1 MLLPTVLL
9 KHGLLNWNIAK
20 LALKTANNEDQENRK
35 ELLLLPFRW
44 LTNSYIMS
52 GDQLLCTGQWVK
64 KMNHLYVH
72 VCSFSASTLTPLF
85 GWSKWHPGCKRIP
98 EVPFLNTWMEKTE
111 GSHKPSF
118 CKVTVKMEVVM
129 AVCVCVWI
137 RNYITHT
144 LLDNTHIVRKIFCFI
159 DEQLQPLTTACNHI
173 CNTIHSTLTVHC
185 TSHNVW
191 VTFPQVVVG
200 TSQ

>member
-72 VCSFSASTLTPLF
+72 VCSFSASTMTLLF
-85 GWSKWHPGCKRIP
+85 GWSKWHPASKKPILLIP
-98 EVPFLNTWMEKTE
+98 RGTLPEHVDGKNREKPANPC
-111 GSHKPSF
+111 S
-118 CKVTVKMEVVM
+118 VKWPLKWRWWWQC
-129 AVCVCVWI
+129 VCVCE
-137 RNYITHT
+137 Y
-144 LLDNTHIVRKIFCFI
+144 
-159 DEQLQPLTTACNHI
+159 ETT
-173 CNTIHSTLTVHC
+173 
-185 TSHNVW
+185 
-191 VTFPQVVVG
+191 
-200 TSQ
+200 